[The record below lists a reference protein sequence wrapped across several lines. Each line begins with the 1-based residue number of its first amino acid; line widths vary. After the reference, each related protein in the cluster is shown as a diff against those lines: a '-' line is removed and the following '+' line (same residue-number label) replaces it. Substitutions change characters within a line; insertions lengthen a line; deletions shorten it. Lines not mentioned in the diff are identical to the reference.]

1 MFFNIELDTYNKDLV
16 NKKLQDYDGTKYS
29 ILNYSE
35 CKDMDITS
43 LLPLYEEK
51 IDTTELAFYRSI
63 ILDETEKEILAI
75 APPKSATLET
85 FKTKYPF
92 LSLNGEKSSLFQINE
107 TIEGTMLN
115 LFYDSANERWEICTK
130 RKVGGENTYFYNN
143 SIEKKQSLTFKEM
156 FLEAFGFTKDSNIN
170 QIELIKNLPKKYCY
184 SFVLQHPKNHIV
196 FNVQHPCV
204 YLVCVYEIIDGSS
217 ISYIPLSFVMNL
229 SVFQNTSHCVQ
240 FPKEIDIDGGFD
252 YIDLINSFDYQEQI
266 SVGYMITDI
275 SSGIRT
281 SISNPKYEFLKQL
294 RGNDA
299 NIHYQYFSL
308 LRANKL
314 DEFLHHF
321 PMYSELFNKFNS
333 QVVDFI
339 RQVHD
344 AYVLYYVQKR
354 GKEIRIPKHIFTH
367 ICKLHLDIHLPSK
380 ERGEEIIIRK
390 EVVADYFNSMLP
402 KEKLNCLNYKDK
414 TTNV

>member
-1 MFFNIELDTYNKDLV
+1 
-16 NKKLQDYDGTKYS
+16 
-29 ILNYSE
+29 
-35 CKDMDITS
+35 
-43 LLPLYEEK
+43 
-51 IDTTELAFYRSI
+51 
-63 ILDETEKEILAI
+63 
-75 APPKSATLET
+75 
-85 FKTKYPF
+85 
-92 LSLNGEKSSLFQINE
+92 
-107 TIEGTMLN
+107 
-115 LFYDSANERWEICTK
+115 
-130 RKVGGENTYFYNN
+130 
-143 SIEKKQSLTFKEM
+143 M

-196 FNVQHPCV
+196 FNVEHPSI
-204 YLVCVYEIIDGSS
+204 YLVCVYEITNGSS

-229 SVFQNTSHCVQ
+229 SVFQNTAHCVQ
-240 FPKEIDIDGGFD
+240 FPKEIDIEGGFD
-252 YIDLINSFDYQEQI
+252 YIDLINSFDYQEQV
-266 SVGYMITDI
+266 SVGYMVTDI

-321 PMYSELFNKFNS
+321 PMYSELFNKFNT

-344 AYVLYYVQKR
+344 AYVLYYVQKK

-390 EVVADYFNSMLP
+390 EVVADYFNNMLP